1 MPCQDMIYDDGCEEV
16 VSFIFFKRC
25 GVVIKPHMIII
36 LNFY

>member
-1 MPCQDMIYDDGCEEV
+1 MPCQDMIYDDDCEKV
-16 VSFIFFKRC
+16 VSFIFPKRY